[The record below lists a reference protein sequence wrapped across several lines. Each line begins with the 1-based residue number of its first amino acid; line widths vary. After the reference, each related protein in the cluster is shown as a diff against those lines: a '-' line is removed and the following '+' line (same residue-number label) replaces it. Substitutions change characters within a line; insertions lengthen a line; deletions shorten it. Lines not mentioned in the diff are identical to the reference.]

1 METSRPAG
9 PEDLPRVAELAR
21 AMRAELRAMR
31 GGAIWVEREAFAEPL
46 DDVYAALLE
55 RDDACLVVG
64 TIDDVVVGFAALL
77 IDVLH
82 DGARL
87 GVITDLFVEEG
98 AREVGVGEAMVGQ
111 LVAFCSEA
119 GCIGVDALALP
130 GARAA
135 KNFFEESGFVARA
148 IVMHRPAG

>member
-1 METSRPAG
+1 M
-9 PEDLPRVAELAR
+9 
-21 AMRAELRAMR
+21 
-31 GGAIWVEREAFAEPL
+31 
-46 DDVYAALLE
+46 
-55 RDDACLVVG
+55 
-64 TIDDVVVGFAALL
+64 GFAALL

>member
-1 METSRPAG
+1 
-9 PEDLPRVAELAR
+9 
-21 AMRAELRAMR
+21 MRAELRAMR